1 MISKVGIKKFVL
13 TGAVFLLTTGAFAQ
27 ISSGR
32 IVFERKTN
40 LLKRFGDNPRM
51 KNFINEQNK
60 YRVENFELLFN
71 DSMCVFRYLEN
82 DEPDATGFMKY
93 LTTRNTVYQNIARNE
108 KTVIMDLW
116 GSEAILK
123 DSMQGRQWKI
133 TENKRVIAGY
143 NCRKAIWEMNDSTRI
158 YAWYALEIVPSIGPE
173 GFAGLPG
180 AILGMATEDGG
191 VIYFAKEVKAMEQPV
206 VNLQE
211 PSLKSKDVY
220 TEKQLKEMLQTRMG
234 QWVKPADLDA
244 MFQWL

>member
-1 MISKVGIKKFVL
+1 MISKVGIKKIFL
-13 TGAVFLLTTGAFAQ
+13 TGVLFLLTANTFAQ
-27 ISSGR
+27 ITTGK
-32 IVFERKTN
+32 IIFERRTN
-40 LLKRFGDNPRM
+40 LMKRFGDNPRM
-51 KNFINEQNK
+51 KNFITEQNK
-60 YRVENFELLFN
+60 YRNESFELLFN

-93 LTTRNTVYQNIARNE
+93 MTTRNTVYQNISSSQ
-108 KTVIMDLW
+108 KTVVMDLW

-123 DSMQGRQWKI
+123 DSMQRRQWKI

-158 YAWYALEIVPSIGPE
+158 YAWYAIEVVPSIGPE

-180 AILGMATEDGG
+180 AILGMATEDGS

-206 VNLQE
+206 VKLEE
-211 PSLKSKDVY
+211 PSMKGKEVY
-220 TEKQLKEMLQTRMG
+220 TEEQLKEMLKGRMG
-234 QWVKPADLDA
+234 QWVKPADLEA